1 MISEVGVRLF
11 KLIINGNRGGGEREK
26 KTKKKQDV
34 GVVSFGITSAKLNRR
49 VKQPLCPCIA
59 KQQQPNIF
67 VTSNEYRG
75 TLFKVNIPSA

>member
-11 KLIINGNRGGGEREK
+11 KLIINGNRGGGDRKEK
-26 KTKKKQDV
+26 KKKQDV

-49 VKQPLCPCIA
+49 VKQPLCPRIA
-59 KQQQPNIF
+59 KQQQPNIC